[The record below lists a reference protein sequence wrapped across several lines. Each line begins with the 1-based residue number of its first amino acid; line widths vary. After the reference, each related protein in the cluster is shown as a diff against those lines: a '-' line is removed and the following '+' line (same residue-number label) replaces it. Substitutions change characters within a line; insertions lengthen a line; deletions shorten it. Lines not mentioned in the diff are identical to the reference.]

1 MLGGLGLI
9 LITGGI
15 FFVWYLLFSLWGLEG
30 ERTSYRLISA
40 GVMTTAQII
49 LSEILLGHFGFLT
62 LSRVIFVTT
71 FISTTLFCIMVYK
84 RREAV
89 TSFFMRPS
97 KGLFRT
103 ILDRWGLV
111 QGWENWVM
119 LFLIGLLFLWLGT
132 AAILLPPRS
141 FDDVYHLPQVFQ
153 FLKDHRIFLLPIEI
167 LSQFAYPLNAEL
179 LLLWPLLFLHDA
191 RVVVLPQGFAALWG
205 VLVLYNL
212 SVNLGV
218 KPRLAL
224 FVSLLFP
231 LIPVISGQ
239 AASSNIDLIAGV
251 FLLINISFAVK
262 FWRNGQPV
270 HYYLAGITGG
280 LLIGM
285 KYSMVLFVIGLQPL
299 LLYPLWKGMGKKLI
313 FYGAVYLGLIFVF
326 GGYWY
331 LRNYWIFGKPF
342 WPFPL

>member
-30 ERTSYRLISA
+30 GRTSDRLINA
-40 GVMTTAQII
+40 GVMTAAQII
-49 LSEILLGHFGFLT
+49 LSEIPLGHFGFLT
-62 LSRVIFVTT
+62 LFHVIFVTT
-71 FISTTLFCIMVYK
+71 LNSTILFCIIFYK
-84 RREAV
+84 RREV
-89 TSFFMRPS
+89 VRNFFRRPS
-97 KGLFRT
+97 KGFYRT
-103 ILDRWGLV
+103 MLDRWSPV

-119 LFLIGLLFLWLGT
+119 LFLIGLLFLWLGA

-141 FDDVYHLPQVFQ
+141 FDDVYHLPQIFQ
-153 FLKDHRIFLLPIEI
+153 YLKDHRISLLPVEI
-167 LSQFAYPLNAEL
+167 LSQFAYPLNAEF

-191 RVVVLPQGFAALWG
+191 RAVVLPQGFAALWG

-212 SVNLGV
+212 SVILGV

-224 FVSLLFP
+224 FVGLLFP
-231 LIPVISGQ
+231 FIPLVSAQ
-239 AASSNIDLIAGV
+239 AASSNIDLIVGI

-262 FWRNGQPV
+262 FWRNGQAV
-270 HYYLAGITGG
+270 HFYLAGVTGG

-299 LLYPLWKGMGKKLI
+299 LLYPLWKGMGKRLI
-313 FYGAVYLGLIFVF
+313 FYQAVYLILIFVF

-331 LRNYWIFGKPF
+331 MRNYLVFGRPF